1 MDRFEKYLARMAA
14 EGDDLEVLEKLRHE
28 AEQSLREDPPEQAL
42 TLTGQLV
49 GAMLTVARKQDS
61 PQQELVDAVNA
72 LTSVLADYVEHLGWR
87 QWATKTEAG
96 WVYERSP
103 SGN

>member
-14 EGDDLEVLEKLRHE
+14 EGDDLKVLEKLRYE
-28 AEQSLREDPPEQAL
+28 AEQSLRENPPE
-42 TLTGQLV
+42 QLV

-87 QWATKTEAG
+87 QWAMKTEAG

-103 SGN
+103 FGS

>member
-1 MDRFEKYLARMAA
+1 MEYFEKYLARMETA
-14 EGDDLEVLEKLRHE
+14 GNDLEVLEELRQE
-28 AEQSLREDPPEQAL
+28 AEQSLRGDPPEQAL

-49 GAMLTVARKQDS
+49 GAMLTVAQKQDS
-61 PQQELVDAVNA
+61 PQQGLVDAVNA
-72 LTSVLADYVEHLGWR
+72 LTSMLAEYVEHLGWR
-87 QWATKTEAG
+87 QWAEKTELG